1 MYGHYLERCFYHIT
15 CDYCTL
21 NLPISDAIEI
31 SSGEEEEDSD
41 VVMLKSDEDDDDEED
56 YDDEEDAA
64 EAEDVNNSGSHIN
77 DKCNLK
83 EKDGSVLINLSHPTA
98 DPDIYLP
105 KNIAD
110 HIKPHQV
117 SH

>member
-1 MYGHYLERCFYHIT
+1 MTALYPNHCQ
-15 CDYCTL
+15 YCTL
-21 NLPISDAIEI
+21 NLRISDAIEI

-117 SH
+117 SL